1 MAANLLF
8 AEVDMLIFKWKLPN
22 SKHKNVF
29 FFKKHFI
36 LILKLQNPVQWAFKS
51 DV

>member
-1 MAANLLF
+1 MAANWLF

-22 SKHKNVF
+22 TKHKNVF
-29 FFKKHFI
+29 FNYFI